1 MNERGVTLV
10 EILVALAVFAAVS
23 TIGVAAMSLAA
34 NGSRQLEEVSDRI
47 ASMER
52 FRSVLRADLHQ
63 LVERPV
69 WEAETTRARPS
80 LMGGPVLE
88 EVIGDDGFEP
98 LLALV
103 RSGWS
108 NPGATEPRA
117 EVQAVTYIWANSQII
132 RRTRPFLDADVRTPV
147 QDDILVDGARDV
159 EIAFRIGER
168 WEEDAGRS
176 ENAGDAPLAVR
187 LTFTHDAYGEME
199 HVFLLGGT
207 L

>member
-1 MNERGVTLV
+1 MNERGVTLIEV
-10 EILVALAVFAAVS
+10 LIALGIFAAVNVIAVTAFS
-23 TIGVAAMSLAA
+23 IAA

-47 ASMER
+47 AAMER
-52 FRSVLRADLHQ
+52 FRGVLRADLHQ

-69 WEAETTRARPS
+69 WEAETTRPRPS

-103 RSGWS
+103 RSGWA
-108 NPGATEPRA
+108 NPGAAEPRA
-117 EVQAVTYIWANSQII
+117 EVQAVTYIWANGQII
-132 RRTRPFLDADVRTPV
+132 RRTRPFLDADIRTPF
-147 QDDILVDGARDV
+147 QDDVLVDGARDV
-159 EIAFRIGER
+159 EIAFRIGGR

-176 ENAGDAPLAVR
+176 ANPGDRPLAVR
-187 LTFTHDAYGEME
+187 LTFTHDVYGEME